1 MLFKK
6 KDNLVGLDIGSK
18 TLKVAELSKVDDGY
32 RLVKFGIKNIATGL
46 IEEDGIKDSN
56 AVAQSIK
63 ELYKETN
70 IKESNVAI
78 SVGGFSVIVKTIT
91 VNKMSDNELQENIA
105 HEAEQYIPFDIND
118 VNLDY
123 QIINED
129 KHGSDQIEDENSRG
143 SDQDNVLLVAA
154 KKDLIKDYL
163 NVLEIAE
170 LNPCI
175 IDVDAFALQNIY
187 EVNYEPKNE
196 SIALINI
203 GYKKTSLNIV
213 KNKMSLFMR
222 DVSFG
227 CSQIDDGIT
236 AKIKCSADE
245 AEKIRCGKIKSDKL
259 SIKQVKAITMP
270 VIDGWATEI
279 RRALDFFYS
288 TYPDE
293 QIETIMISGG
303 GANISGFKKIL
314 AEQTSAEIF
323 ILNPFEKIDLESIS
337 LDKSFINKNAPQ
349 AAICMGLAIR
359 KVGDK

>member
-18 TLKVAELSKVDDGY
+18 TLKVAELSKEDRGY
-32 RLVKFGIKNIATGL
+32 RLVNFGIKNINAGL
-46 IEEDGIKDSN
+46 IEEDGIRNSD

-91 VNKMSDNELQENIA
+91 VNKMSDDELQGSIA

-123 QIINED
+123 QIIDENRHE
-129 KHGSDQIEDENSRG
+129 SDQ
-143 SDQDNVLLVAA
+143 SDVLLVAA
-154 KKDLIKDYL
+154 KKDLIEDYL
-163 NVLEIAE
+163 NVLKIAE

-187 EVNYEPKNE
+187 EVNYESKDE

-203 GYKKTSLNIV
+203 GYKKASLNIV

-227 CSQIDDGIT
+227 CSQIDDGIV
-236 AKIKCSADE
+236 AKIECSADE
-245 AEKIRCGKIKSDKL
+245 AEKIRCGNLKSNKI
-259 SIKQVKAITMP
+259 SIKQIKAITMP

-303 GANISGFKKIL
+303 GANISGFKQVL
-314 AEQTSAEIF
+314 AEQTSAEVF
-323 ILNPFEKIDLESIS
+323 ILNPFEKIDLGSAKINQA
-337 LDKSFINKNAPQ
+337 LINKNAPQ